1 MLDAPRTTLRRSVAL
16 WTRHACRT
24 LAGMTVIK
32 QTANSVTELTVGH
45 AHDTRDVWNSLKRG
59 FGQTCPAC
67 AKGAMYK
74 SYLKVSDACPQ
85 CGEELHHQRADDA
98 PPYFTILIVAHI
110 IGMFILLLEQNYPL
124 NAWLE
129 GGISMALVLAM
140 SLWLLPRI
148 KGALIAYQWAN
159 RMHGFGAGAFEGADL
174 APADPLPA
182 AAP

>member
-1 MLDAPRTTLRRSVAL
+1 LTVSVA
-16 WTRHACRT
+16 RGT
-24 LAGMTVIK
+24 LLVMTIIK
-32 QTANSVTELTVGH
+32 TSARGATELSVRHLVHGPSH
-45 AHDTRDVWNSLKRG
+45 ETRDVWASVKRG
-59 FGQTCPAC
+59 WGQTCPAC
-67 AKGAMYK
+67 AKGQMYK
-74 SYLKVSDACPQ
+74 SYLKVNDACPT

-129 GGISMALVLAM
+129 GGISMALVVLM

-159 RMHGFGAGAFEGADL
+159 HMHGFGDRLTEGVDL

-182 AAP
+182 VAP